1 MSNVWRVHLRAEGE
15 NQAEFCLNNGIVG
28 VGWQVEGGHDYM
40 GWEEYCALG
49 KVQYHEAGKKGWWL
63 AVNAI
68 HNGMNIGDLCW
79 VRDTRPQYYLGRI
92 SGNWSYRCTHEHVQA
107 DTVNVRV
114 CNWHRHPVRDDD
126 IPGKVIACFRA
137 RRTVQRIGDK
147 TAVMYSKYLWN
158 EITGSVDYDLEGLD
172 GMDFFQLLTDQ
183 DTEDL
188 VFLYLQKQG
197 WRVVPHSRQGDTMN
211 FEFYLL
217 KPPLDE
223 AEAVQ
228 IAYVQVRTGNAALRH
243 GNFNGYEGTVF
254 VFQPNDQYDGVPGPN
269 IRILQNK
276 TLLDFVRHDNC
287 LLGWLRAKWDMFRDF
302 AGGA

>member
-28 VGWQVEGGHDYM
+28 VGWQVEGEHDYM
-40 GWEEYCALG
+40 GWEEYRVLG
-49 KVQYHEAGKKGWWL
+49 KVQYREAGKKGWWP

-68 HNGMNIGDLCW
+68 HNRMNIGDLCW

-107 DTVNVRV
+107 DTVNVRAW
-114 CNWHRHPVRDDD
+114 NWRPVRYDLV
-126 IPGKVIACFRA
+126 PGKVIASFRA
-137 RRTVQRIGDK
+137 RHTVQRIGDK

-197 WRVVPHSRQGDTMN
+197 WRVVPDSRKRDTMS

-223 AEAVQ
+223 AEAVR
-228 IAYVQVRTGNAALRH
+228 IAYVQVKTGNADLHLAH
-243 GNFNGYEGTVF
+243 FSGDDSTFF
-254 VFQPNDQYDGVPGPN
+254 VFQPGNNYVGDGGPN
-269 IRILQNK
+269 IVILK
-276 TLLDFVRHDNC
+276 REALLDFVRDDNC
-287 LLGWLRAKWDMFRDF
+287 LPGWLRTKWNMFRQF
-302 AGGA
+302 AGGP